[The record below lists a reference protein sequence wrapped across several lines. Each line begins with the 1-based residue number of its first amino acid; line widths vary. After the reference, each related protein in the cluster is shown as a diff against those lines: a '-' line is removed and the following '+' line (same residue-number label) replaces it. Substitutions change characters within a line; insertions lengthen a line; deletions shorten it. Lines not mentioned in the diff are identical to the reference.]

1 MGSIYTLL
9 SLQGM
14 LWYAL
19 LPAGAY
25 ATKACVVRR
34 PHLLGE
40 VDIFGPAAL
49 HVPHRCV
56 LGD

>member
-1 MGSIYTLL
+1 MLRY
-9 SLQGM
+9 LQV
-14 LWYAL
+14 L
-19 LPAGAY
+19 
-25 ATKACVVRR
+25 TRQRVVCC
-34 PHLLGE
+34 PFTYLLGE